1 MLEHGHRPE
10 FVKQTPPAY
19 QELAERC
26 WQLDWTKRPS
36 CQEIRGILK
45 DIVLSMLESLSDANA
60 SGKPPR
66 KPAAA

>member
-1 MLEHGHRPE
+1 M
-10 FVKQTPPAY
+10 KQTPPAY

-45 DIVLSMLESLSDANA
+45 DIVLSMLETLSGSNA
-60 SGKPPR
+60 AAAASRAKPPR
-66 KPAAA
+66 SAAAAVAS